1 MKQTKA
7 APVGAAFA
15 GYSFNVGALPF
26 RLTGVHQ
33 RLGESYRPRPSGFVA
48 PCLPTLSRSV
58 PSGPRR
64 VHEIKQAAPAAARG
78 INQR

>member
-1 MKQTKA
+1 MKQAKA

-15 GYSFNVGALPF
+15 GHSFSVGALPF

-33 RLGESYRPRPSGFVA
+33 RVGELPSGFIG
-48 PCLPTLSRSV
+48 PCLPTLARSV
-58 PSGPRR
+58 PSGPRW